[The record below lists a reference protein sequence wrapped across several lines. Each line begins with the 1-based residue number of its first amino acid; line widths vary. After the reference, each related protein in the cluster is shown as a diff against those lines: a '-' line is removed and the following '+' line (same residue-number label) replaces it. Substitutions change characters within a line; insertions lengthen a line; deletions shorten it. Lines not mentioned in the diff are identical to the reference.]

1 MRGFGRGAGGRRR
14 LVPDLHGVG
23 EQYGSWQDVDLRR
36 IMFRDSLS
44 VWRAEEQ
51 RLAVSQALADR
62 ISV

>member
-1 MRGFGRGAGGRRR
+1 MLDEVWFCNVR
-14 LVPDLHGVG
+14 LIA
-23 EQYGSWQDVDLRR
+23 R

-51 RLAVSQALADR
+51 RLAVSQARADG